1 LGRGRSRDQFL
12 AGAVYLFDV
21 PKKRKKFLRLGIV
34 PKNLKSRFH
43 DFFLFRLGD
52 AYIFLLCWLYCR
64 LLLKE

>member
-21 PKKRKKFLRLGIV
+21 AKKRKKFLRLGIV

-43 DFFLFRLGD
+43 DFFYLGLEMLTYFCFVGCT
-52 AYIFLLCWLYCR
+52 AGYY
-64 LLLKE
+64 